1 MFYSAVNQSRS
12 FSSFLYIEQR
22 HDFMS
27 GALPSFHAKY
37 SYLFHGVYFHFSL
50 HEICFHLSSHYCF
63 ISFHITYSFFS
74 TNRST
79 SSTLSAY
86 LVNAI
91 TPTALEPDISRDE
104 KIRRDQRQVYMQKAV
119 RYFLTAAN
127 I

>member
-1 MFYSAVNQSRS
+1 MFHKTVSQSRS

-27 GALPSFHAKY
+27 GALPSFHVKY
-37 SYLFHGVYFHFSL
+37 SHLFHGVYFHFSL
-50 HEICFHLSSHYCF
+50 HEICSHLSSYYFF

-104 KIRRDQRQVYMQKAV
+104 KIRRDQRQVFMQKAV
-119 RYFLTAAN
+119 RYFLTTTS